1 MHVRDGE
8 RTGLELRQITRDPW
22 QETGQVEVLEEGVPF
37 QQIRKK
43 EKGDGSDAREADGG
57 LSEGCHE
64 EVEVAEGD
72 GGVGVRD
79 GEGLAADV
87 GELGWGCGVLEE
99 ALLVEEVGDGDIFSV
114 DEALDDGVGP
124 AVDGVRLV
132 CKFTLRGWTRRTL
145 ELRP

>member
-1 MHVRDGE
+1 VG
-8 RTGLELRQITRDPW
+8 
-22 QETGQVEVLEEGVPF
+22 
-37 QQIRKK
+37 
-43 EKGDGSDAREADGG
+43 EADGG
-57 LSEGCHE
+57 LCEGRHE
-64 EVEVAEGD
+64 EVDVAEGD

-87 GELGWGCGVLEE
+87 GELGWGRGVFEE
-99 ALLVEEVGDGDIFSV
+99 ALLVEEVGDGDVFGV

-132 CKFTLRGWTRRTL
+132 CKSSLRGQRKRTL